1 MAILTITLTITPYL
15 VQRKIMEV
23 NYLAKKKKFTNTLR
37 KVVNVK

>member
-23 NYLAKKKKFTNTLR
+23 NYLAKKKFTNTLR